1 MTTSRKRQVRK
12 PVAEPRPGPP
22 AERKRGSFTFIE
34 EARRRQILDAALTL
48 FAERG
53 YDRTSLT
60 DLAAAIGVS
69 KGVVSYHFHGKAELG
84 REALRHLIRR
94 YRDFVRE
101 RLDAKTTA
109 RERLLELPIACIDF
123 VQQQPLPYLVY
134 LDTLGSFGT
143 ATERQEFMARAIA
156 GMRRLITELIL
167 AAQTEGAVTRFAP
180 GPLADLIQASV
191 DGLMEQV
198 ALEPGAVDL
207 DGAKVLLLQMMNGV
221 LDAR

>member
-1 MTTSRKRQVRK
+1 MTTSRKRPARK
-12 PVAEPRPGPP
+12 PVAEPRPGPS
-22 AERKRGSFTFIE
+22 ADRKRGSFTFIE

-101 RLDAKTTA
+101 RLDAKATA

-143 ATERQEFMARAIA
+143 ATDAWMRSASGPGAKRATEPSACAARISSVSRWRMPAMARA
-156 GMRRLITELIL
+156 MNSWRSV
-167 AAQTEGAVTRFAP
+167 AVP
-180 GPLADLIQASV
+180 KLPSV
-191 DGLMEQV
+191 S
-198 ALEPGAVDL
+198 
-207 DGAKVLLLQMMNGV
+207 
-221 LDAR
+221 R